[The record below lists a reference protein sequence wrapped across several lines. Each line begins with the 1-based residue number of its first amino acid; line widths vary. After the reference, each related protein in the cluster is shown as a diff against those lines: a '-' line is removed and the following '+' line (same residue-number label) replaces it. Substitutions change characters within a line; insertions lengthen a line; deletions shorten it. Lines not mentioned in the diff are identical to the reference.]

1 MATTADHMAARSDPD
16 LLARFVARAEQLG
29 VEKASDWVQAR
40 MGSLVTQAVDGTQKV
55 TDVYAYAANVRRGYI
70 EATPPRPGENLGAV
84 TDSHLETAIQALYNA
99 ENPTPEG
106 EN

>member
-1 MATTADHMAARSDPD
+1 MATTADHIAARSDPD

-29 VEKASDWVQAR
+29 VERASDWVQAR
-40 MGSLVTQAVDGTQKV
+40 IGRLITSAVAGNQTV
-55 TDVYAYAANVRRGYI
+55 TDVYAYAANVRKEYL
-70 EATPPRPGENLGAV
+70 ANTPERPGANLGAV

>member
-1 MATTADHMAARSDPD
+1 MATTADHLAARSDPD

-29 VEKASDWVQAR
+29 VERASDWVQAR
-40 MGSLVTQAVDGTQKV
+40 MGRLITSAVARDQTV
-55 TDVYAYAANVRRGYI
+55 TDVYAYTANVRKEYL
-70 EATPPRPGENLGAV
+70 ANTPERPGANLGAV

-99 ENPTPEG
+99 ENPIPDG

>member
-1 MATTADHMAARSDPD
+1 MATTADHIAANSDPD
-16 LLARFVARAEQLG
+16 LLARFIARAEQLRIPNAM
-29 VEKASDWVQAR
+29 VWVQSG
-40 MGSLVTQAVDGTQKV
+40 MGRLITSAVAGDQTV
-55 TDVYAYAANVRRGYI
+55 TDVYAYAANVRKEYL
-70 EATPPRPGENLGAV
+70 ANTPPRPGENLGAV

>member
-1 MATTADHMAARSDPD
+1 MATTADHIAARSDPD

-29 VEKASDWVQAR
+29 VERASDWVQAR
-40 MGSLVTQAVDGTQKV
+40 MGRLITSDVAEGQTV
-55 TDVYAYAANVRRGYI
+55 TDVYAYAANVRNQYL
-70 EATPPRPGENLGAV
+70 ANTPERPGANLGAV